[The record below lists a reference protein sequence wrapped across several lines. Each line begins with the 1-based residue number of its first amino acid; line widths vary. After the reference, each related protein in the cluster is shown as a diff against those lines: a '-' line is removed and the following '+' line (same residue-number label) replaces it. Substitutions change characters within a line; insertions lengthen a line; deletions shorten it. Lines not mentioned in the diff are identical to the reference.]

1 MATPTA
7 ARVIQVARSQLG
19 YREGRNND
27 TKYGRW
33 YGANHQPW
41 CAMFVSWIAAATGA
55 TAIIP
60 KHAYTPSGA
69 KWFKD
74 RGRWGTRPR
83 IGAIVYFNFPGDG
96 VDRISHVGIVEK
108 VNADGSII
116 TIEGNTND
124 SGSREG
130 NGVYRKQRKVGIVG
144 YGYPA
149 YATAT
154 TPFPLPA
161 DHAFG
166 RGGRGNT
173 LVHDGT
179 RSTQDAAS
187 VKRIQRKLGGKVT
200 GFYGPLTHA
209 RMVARQIAWGWKPN
223 GRVGIKAWRRLGL

>member
-60 KHAYTPSGA
+60 KHDYTPSGA

-149 YATAT
+149 YAPARTK
-154 TPFPLPA
+154 FPLPA
-161 DHAFG
+161 DHYFG
-166 RGGRGNT
+166 TKQGGKS
-173 LVHDGT
+173 HDGSRNT
-179 RSTQDAAS
+179 AERAAVS
-187 VKRIQRKLGGKVT
+187 RIQK
-200 GFYGPLTHA
+200 
-209 RMVARQIAWGWKPN
+209 
-223 GRVGIKAWRRLGL
+223 RVGAKATGRFNATTKARVALALWKKGHRTTGNVGPGRWKILGL